1 MSVLLK
7 LKKPYL
13 LYLGD
18 SSKTLEIKTARGVAQ
33 WTPEHCLGEF
43 RQDNCQTT
51 LNLPKL
57 TIRDAVAQGAQ
68 TLIIGLAN
76 SGGRISPAWHQ
87 DIIEA
92 LEQGL
97 DVASGLHN
105 KLTDISEF
113 VSAAKRY
120 NRQLIDLRSSGDF
133 SIVGKGLKRTGKRIL
148 TVGTDCA
155 VGKMYTALAIT
166 KEMKNRDMQTQFVA
180 TGQTGIFISGTG
192 ICIDAVVADFMSGA
206 VEAITPDIPEQ
217 HWQVVEGQGSLFNP
231 SFAGVSTA
239 LLHGAQPDYLVVCHE
254 VGRTSIKDLTGYA
267 IPTLAECIQQNLV
280 VARLTNPDV
289 KVAGIALNTRNLTP
303 EEAYEVIKT
312 TAQQFNLPC
321 FDPMLTGVSNLVD
334 AL

>member
-1 MSVLLK
+1 MSELLS

-18 SSKTLEIKTARGVAQ
+18 STKALEIKTARGVAQ
-33 WTPEHCLGEF
+33 WSPEHCLGEF
-43 RQDNCQTT
+43 RQDSCQTT
-51 LNLPKL
+51 IGLPKL
-57 TIRDAVAQGAQ
+57 TIREAVAQGAQ

-87 DIIEA
+87 DIVEA

-105 KLTDISEF
+105 KLTDIEDF
-113 VSAAKRY
+113 ITLAKRH

-133 SIVGKGLKRTGKRIL
+133 STVGKGKKRTGKRIL
-148 TVGTDCA
+148 AVGTDCA
-155 VGKMYTALAIT
+155 VGKMYTSLAIT
-166 KEMKNRDMQTQFVA
+166 QEMQKRGMPAQFVA
-180 TGQTGIFISGTG
+180 TGQTGIFISGAG

-206 VEAITPDIPEQ
+206 VEAITPEISADN
-217 HWQVVEGQGSLFNP
+217 WQVVEGQGSLFNP

-267 IPTLAECIQQNLV
+267 IPTLSTCIEQNLM
-280 VARLTNPDV
+280 VAKLTNPKV
-289 KVAGIALNTRNLTP
+289 KVAGIALNTRNISQH
-303 EEAYEVIKT
+303 EAYDVINA

-321 FDPMLTGVSNLVD
+321 FDPMLTGVSTLVD
-334 AL
+334 TL